1 MAQGD
6 FVVFDQFILDL
17 GNKIHDMDGDTFNI
31 GLVSNATVPAT
42 TTAAPHWGGTGT
54 TNFATNETTGGN
66 YTAPVALSSLTWS
79 GATPAWDSADLAPMF
94 AANASNPT
102 TCVWGIVYNNTDAN
116 KRCVGYLDLNGGS
129 TLDTTGGLTIT
140 VANWFTA
147 NQA

>member
-17 GNKIHDMDGDTFNI
+17 GNKIHDMDGDTFKI
-31 GLVSNATVPAT
+31 GFTSGVTDPAT

-54 TNFATNETTGGN
+54 TDFSSEEVTGGN
-66 YTAPVALSSLTWS
+66 YTAPITLTSLSWS
-79 GATPAWDSADLAPMF
+79 GATPAWDSADVSY

-102 TCVWGIVYNNTDAN
+102 TIEWGIVYNDTDAN
-116 KRCVGYLDLNGGS
+116 KRCVGWLDLNGGAD
-129 TLDTTGGLTIT
+129 LDTTGGLTIT
-140 VANWFTA
+140 VSNWFTA